1 MNYKLK
7 PDIIKLWDQANTQK
21 PGSSGWNAIM
31 NEIDYKLKKLT
42 KMEGIFKVNEFLQYE
57 VYQLKNE
64 SGLTE

>member
-1 MNYKLK
+1 
-7 PDIIKLWDQANTQK
+7 
-21 PGSSGWNAIM
+21 M